1 MKQRKSFI
9 EKLKQVYAQHTDAI
23 QIAFLVII
31 GIALFASGYL
41 FSSNLLEKPTSNSEF
56 EFYEQVARD
65 VYEQGD
71 KAIYEVPDGVS
82 LERTNTSITISSA
95 KKTVRGKVI
104 ANLQNGELVFTR
116 NAETGE
122 AIFINILVGILFV
135 LVSILIW
142 ISISS
147 FYEKIKRN

>member
-23 QIAFLVII
+23 QFAFMVIM

-65 VYEQGD
+65 VYKQGD

-95 KKTVRGKVI
+95 KETVRGKII

-116 NAETGE
+116 NAETGK

-135 LVSILIW
+135 LVSIFTVS
-142 ISISS
+142 SI
-147 FYEKIKRN
+147 YKKIKKRK